1 MIIVPYYDA
10 LVLTLCISGFDVHR
24 VLVDPA
30 SEADLLQ
37 LLAFN
42 QMRLSFGML
51 NSVGRILSNFDG
63 VITVTLGDV
72 TLYKGWPSHSTSFIL
87 GCLRLGSLQCHN
99 GAGWAALNERYS
111 FDLPP
116 NGQLSY

>member
-1 MIIVPYYDA
+1 MPHYDA
-10 LVLTLCISGFDVHR
+10 LVLTHCISGFDVHR

-30 SEADLLQ
+30 SESDLLQ
-37 LLAFN
+37 LPAFN

-51 NSVGRILSNFDG
+51 NSAERILSDFDG

-72 TLYKGWPSHSTSFIL
+72 TLYKGWPSHSASSVL
-87 GCLRLGSLQCHN
+87 GCWRLGSLQCHN
-99 GAGWAALNERYS
+99 GAGLVALNESYS